1 MCDLDTLRPRTA
13 FGKAMEAE
21 KTKKTDGR
29 RQLVLCSV
37 SGDDNSHPADP

>member
-1 MCDLDTLRPRTA
+1 MRDLDISRPRTA

-21 KTKKTDGR
+21 KTEKTDGR

-37 SGDDNSHPADP
+37 SGDDNSHPANP